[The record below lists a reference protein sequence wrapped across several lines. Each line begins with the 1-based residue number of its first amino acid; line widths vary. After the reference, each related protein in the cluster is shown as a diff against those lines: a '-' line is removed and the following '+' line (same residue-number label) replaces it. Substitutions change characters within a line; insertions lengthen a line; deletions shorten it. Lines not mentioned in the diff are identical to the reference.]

1 MSSNLKIVR
10 KCEFCS
16 NDFTAKTLQT
26 RYCSHKCNSRH
37 YKVLKREE
45 KIEVAIKKSSQPQ
58 TYDATINLKEFLSID
73 ETAMLIGAS
82 RRTIQRLISD
92 GKLKV
97 AKLGSRCII
106 KRREIDLLLK

>member
-1 MSSNLKIVR
+1 MSSNIKIVR

-16 NDFTAKTLQT
+16 NEFTAKTLQT
-26 RYCSHKCNSRH
+26 RYCSHVCNSRH

-45 KIEVAIKKSSQPQ
+45 KIETAIKKSSAPMI
-58 TYDATINLKEFLSID
+58 YDTSVNVKAFLSID

-92 GKLKV
+92 GKLK
-97 AKLGSRCII
+97 ASKLGARCII
-106 KRREIDLLLK
+106 KRIEIDNLLK

>member
-1 MSSNLKIVR
+1 MSSNIKIVR
-10 KCEFCS
+10 KCEFCC

-26 RYCSHKCNSRH
+26 RYCSHVCNSRD
-37 YKVLKREE
+37 YKKNKRED
-45 KIEVAIKKSSQPQ
+45 KIETAIKKSNEPQ

-97 AKLGSRCII
+97 AKLGTRSII
-106 KRREIDLLLK
+106 KRKEIDNLLK